1 MTSEPI
7 VQSIAK
13 PPLCLPCLLTR
24 LAIVLVALLLIV
36 GGLLYSKRE
45 YVLLGAE
52 GYMYGYPLVV
62 MDVTRNN
69 FALNNGPANA
79 LRRVA
84 GFPDA
89 NYKDVVRPNVDTLYT
104 TAFIDMAQ
112 GPWVFEMAANDQRYE
127 VMPFYDAWTNVFAT
141 LGSRTGESRGGKFLL
156 VGPGW
161 QGAVTSSGHLRP
173 DGLPVPPGLS
183 LLRSP
188 TNLAW
193 LIGRT
198 QTNGKADYPLVHKL
212 QAGYRLR
219 SLADWQAGRDEV
231 VPAWNPATVKP
242 LPPALQLQQMTAEA
256 FFTRLTL
263 LMRDNPPAAA
273 DAPMMEKFRR
283 IGLAVGQP
291 PQWSTLEKWAVGL
304 GITIANREVAKELA
318 KPKDT
323 INGWSTPPMVL
334 GNYGTFYN
342 TRAVVAMIALG
353 ANLPADSI
361 YPSALIDADGK
372 PLDGTQRYVLHF
384 DKEQMPPVQAFWSVT
399 AYDMEHFLVANPLNR
414 YALGDRDPLQFN
426 ADGSLDLLLQAQSPG
441 SAKENNWL
449 PIPANGQ
456 FQLTARLYWPKA
468 EALEGRWHMPAIRRL
483 D

>member
-1 MTSEPI
+1 MTSEQITEPNLHT
-7 VQSIAK
+7 IAK

-24 LAIVLVALLLIV
+24 LAVALVALILIV

-45 YVLLGAE
+45 YVVLGAE
-52 GYMYGYPLVV
+52 AYMYGYPLVV
-62 MDVTRNN
+62 MDVTRSN
-69 FALNNGPANA
+69 FALNNGPTNA
-79 LRRVA
+79 LRRVPM
-84 GFPDA
+84 FPDA

-104 TAFIDMAQ
+104 VAFIDMAQ
-112 GPWVFEMAANDQRYE
+112 GPWVFEMASNDQRYE

-141 LGSRTGESRGGKFLL
+141 LGSRTGESKGGKFML

-161 QGAVTSSGHLRP
+161 QGAVPSGLT
-173 DGLPVPPGLS
+173 

-198 QTNGKADYPLVHKL
+198 QTNGTADYPLVHKL

-219 SLADWQAGRDEV
+219 SLADWQANHDEV
-231 VPAWNPATVKP
+231 VPAWNPAPVKP
-242 LPPALQLQQMTAEA
+242 LPPATQLQQLTAEA

-263 LMRDNPPAAA
+263 LMRDNPPAEA

-291 PQWSTLEKWAVGL
+291 PQWSSLEKWAVGL
-304 GITIANREVAKELA
+304 GIAIANREVAKELA

-323 INGWSTPPMVL
+323 INGWSTPPMIL

-372 PLDGTQRYVLHF
+372 QLDSKYRYVLHF
-384 DKEQMPPVQAFWSVT
+384 EKEQIPPVKAFWSVT
-399 AYDMEHFLVANPLNR
+399 TYDMEHFLVANPLNR
-414 YALGDRDPLQFN
+414 YALGDRDPLHFN

-441 SAKENNWL
+441 GDKESNWL